1 MLLGLSAGLIK
12 ASIAPLM
19 AGQCPPDRVVR
30 LPPARGLAS
39 GDAAGGGEGDGGEW
53 AVECQDMTIA
63 RTMGLYYASINV
75 GAFVALGSVWAEARL
90 GFWAAFALPGAIF
103 CLMPP
108 VLWLV
113 RPRLVPEPAPS
124 ASALGRVWAVL
135 RSAPPPPEPPLPETP
150 GRERQE
156 ETHRLGRDS
165 DSDSGSETEDAED
178 GWDFAEDTA
187 LAPHPS
193 SPASPMNAPEADPD
207 ADIRTALKA
216 CALFAWFAV
225 YNVAPGL
232 NSATISLA
240 GAMRPT
246 LPNDA
251 LDKMNPLA
259 VIVAVPVLNWM
270 YPRLEAR
277 GIRLGPV
284 RRVVVGF
291 GLTSLG
297 ERPVFRE
304 AADPRH
310 GVPRPRPGG
319 RVRDEP
325 VRQPRDRLRAQGAA
339 VQPPRCPRPAPAGR
353 VRGAGRGLGHA
364 ARLHHVSA

>member
-1 MLLGLSAGLIK
+1 MGY
-12 ASIAPLM
+12 
-19 AGQCPPDRVVR
+19 
-30 LPPARGLAS
+30 
-39 GDAAGGGEGDGGEW
+39 GGEW

-124 ASALGRVWAVL
+124 ASALGRVWTVL
-135 RSAPPPPEPPLPETP
+135 RSAPPPSPPEPPRPVTP
-150 GRERQE
+150 GREQQE

-165 DSDSGSETEDAED
+165 DSDSDSEDAEDAED

-187 LAPHPS
+187 LAPHPPSPTSPS
-193 SPASPMNAPEADPD
+193 SPANPPAADPD

-259 VIVAVPVLNWM
+259 VIVAVPVLNWV

-297 ERPVFRE
+297 EWPVFRE
-304 AADPRH
+304 AADKRH

-325 VRQPRDRLRAQGAA
+325 VRQPRDRLRAEGAA
-339 VQPPRCPRPAPAGR
+339 VQPPRRAGTAPAGR

-364 ARLHHVSA
+364 ARVHHVSA